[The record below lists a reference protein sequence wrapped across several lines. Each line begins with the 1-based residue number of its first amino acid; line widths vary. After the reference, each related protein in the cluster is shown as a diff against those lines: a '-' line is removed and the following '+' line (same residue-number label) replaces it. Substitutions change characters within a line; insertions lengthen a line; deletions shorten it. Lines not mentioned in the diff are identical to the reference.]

1 MNALKRSRSASGEFR
16 FRVSDAVEVP
26 LRGWLL
32 RLRLVEGAASVSDLG
47 VGGKLRLVSPSG
59 EERVVTIAAHATTGG
74 RQTQSRLDRTR
85 EMDVMI
91 AGDDAGSGAARVDIG
106 WTAAGPVMGDG
117 G

>member
-1 MNALKRSRSASGEFR
+1 MNAWKRSPSASGEFR

-32 RLRLVEGAASVSDLG
+32 RLRLVDGSASVSDLG
-47 VGGKLRLVSPSG
+47 VGKRLRLTSPSG

-91 AGDDAGSGAARVDIG
+91 GVDDAGSGASCVGIG
-106 WTAAGPVMGDG
+106 WTAGPERRNG